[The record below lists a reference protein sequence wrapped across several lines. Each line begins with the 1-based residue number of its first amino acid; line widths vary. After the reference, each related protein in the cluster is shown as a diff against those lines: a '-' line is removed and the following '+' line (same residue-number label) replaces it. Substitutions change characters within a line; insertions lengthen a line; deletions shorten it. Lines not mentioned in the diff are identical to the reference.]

1 MLRWPGKTKAG
12 RYEDLVSTVDLA
24 PTILSACGLQ
34 PTPEM
39 HGLSL
44 LDAAAG
50 KGPLKRDAVFGD
62 LYEHTSV
69 DVEKPSLSLTH
80 RWVRQGEWKLIVPV
94 KGEVELYNVKQDP
107 HEEKNLAGE
116 QGARVE
122 QLKRVLD
129 GWWRGR
135 ET

>member
-1 MLRWPGKTKAG
+1 
-12 RYEDLVSTVDLA
+12 
-24 PTILSACGLQ
+24 
-34 PTPEM
+34 
-39 HGLSL
+39 
-44 LDAAAG
+44 
-50 KGPLKRDAVFGD
+50 
-62 LYEHTSV
+62 V

-94 KGEVELYNVKQDP
+94 KGEAELYNVKQDP

-116 QGARVE
+116 QGDRVE